1 MKKSEEEIL
10 CRIRDLQRAII
21 QFETDFEKCYGI
33 CLNEGMTL
41 CSLKKKGRLS
51 ASELG
56 DLLGLSHSNMSKV
69 IKSVEKKGY
78 VERVVGEIDKRQMY
92 FSLTGSGDRLIG
104 LVNCDMSQLPEIL
117 QTIF

>member
-92 FSLTGSGDRLIG
+92 FALTGSGERLIRS
-104 LVNCDMSQLPEIL
+104 VNCDMSQLPEIL
-117 QTIF
+117 RTIF

>member
-92 FSLTGSGDRLIG
+92 FSLTGSGERLIRS
-104 LVNCDMSQLPEIL
+104 VNCDMSQLPEIL
-117 QTIF
+117 RTIF

>member
-92 FSLTGSGDRLIG
+92 FSLTGSGDRLIES
-104 LVNCDMSQLPEIL
+104 VNCDMSQLPEIL
-117 QTIF
+117 RTIF

>member
-92 FSLTGSGDRLIG
+92 FSLTDSGDRLIG
-104 LVNCDMSQLPEIL
+104 SVNCDMSQLPEIL